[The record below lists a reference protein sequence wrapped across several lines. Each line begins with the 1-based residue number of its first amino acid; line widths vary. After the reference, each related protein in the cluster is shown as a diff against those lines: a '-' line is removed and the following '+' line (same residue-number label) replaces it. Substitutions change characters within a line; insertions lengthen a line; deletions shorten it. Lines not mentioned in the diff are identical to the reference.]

1 MVYTVFLSRL
11 NHIRIP
17 MKSRFVKCTLAL
29 VFAACGGEVPEQP
42 QEQSNAGTAAFVASA
57 GQGEGAAARFV
68 DVAEQVGIDF
78 VHTSGR
84 SGRKYGVETIGS
96 GVVFFDYDS
105 DGWIDLYAVNGAD
118 LPGYTS
124 AEKPLNALYRN
135 DGGFFSEVA
144 QAQGVADAEYGMGA
158 SAGDYDNDGDADLFV
173 SNFGPNALYRN
184 GGESVGW
191 GFTHVKEAMVGQDT
205 SWSTGSAFVDYDLD
219 GDLDLYVAN
228 YLDYSFEEVRLDT
241 SGSLKRPRR
250 HLAPTEYPGRR
261 DFLYRNDGGHFVD
274 ATEEAGLLSLQC
286 RELGPVFFDADLD
299 GDADLFQGND
309 ATPNFLY
316 RNDGGHFVEV
326 GLFAGV
332 AYNEAGKPEG
342 TMGVDVAD
350 YDLDGLPDIVM
361 TNFQW
366 ESNTLYHN
374 LGNGLFRDV
383 SVDAQIGASSFAR
396 LAFGINFL
404 DYDLDGDEDF
414 YVVNGHID
422 EDIERF
428 DPQASYAQR
437 DQLYRNDGTGRFGEV
452 SDRAG
457 PGLEIERVGRGS
469 AVADYDND
477 GDPDIFVLNTA
488 ETAVLLRNDS
498 AHAENWLELTLRGTQ
513 NNRDGYG
520 VRVEMWSEGRRQ
532 VKEKRSSASYLSQ
545 NDPRLHFGL
554 GVAQQADSL
563 VVYWPRGSRQV
574 LRETAARQVLVIEEN
589 GAVQREVATGGTA
602 VATGE
607 EVVQDEAMQ
616 RFWQRASLV
625 LPAKVRAPVD
635 PVPPLAPLRAAIEQD
650 SQNVSAH
657 IDLAEA
663 LLLGRDYGEAE
674 ERLAQVLQWAP
685 PKNTRAHARAHA
697 LLGRV
702 YSDLGDLERAVMALH
717 QASQLDSTLAAPN
730 YFLGNILVRQQHL
743 EEAVLRYERALALEP
758 RYLQAYFNLAGLHSR
773 QTDYGLALDVL
784 SRGLQ
789 YLPGQVELLFQLGRV
804 HFVQARY
811 EQALAVLDKVLRI
824 EPGRAEAHEMIAQ
837 IHLNDRDTARAQEAL
852 RAGLGHSAENA
863 VLEAR
868 LGALLLQEGKAEAA
882 AAHLQR
888 ALRADPDNAE
898 VYYNLGQALL
908 RGGKESEGRQLLHYF
923 RLLQEEHQNLLDFKT
938 AIVLNP
944 NDADAFYRLGVIYAR
959 IGRYYAASQ
968 AYTAALEIAPDHLD
982 ALNNLGNIHLRQR
995 RLLQAIDAYNKVL
1008 ALAPDY
1014 ARAHHNL
1021 GNAYVLLGDATHAI
1035 EAFEAAVNRDPAYAQ
1050 PRQMLSQL
1058 YRRSGRV
1065 VAADAQQA
1073 EYERLRTEAASQ

>member
-1 MVYTVFLSRL
+1 
-11 NHIRIP
+11 
-17 MKSRFVKCTLAL
+17 MKSRFVTCALAL
-29 VFAACGGEVPEQP
+29 VFTACGGDDPERVGEQP
-42 QEQSNAGTAAFVASA
+42 SADIVGLVASA
-57 GQGEGAAARFV
+57 GQSAGAAALFV
-68 DVAEQVGIDF
+68 NVAEQVGVDF

-96 GVVFFDYDS
+96 GAVFFDYDN
-105 DGWIDLYAVNGAD
+105 DGWIDLYAVNGTD

-135 DGGFFSEVA
+135 DGGTFSEVA

-184 GGESVGW
+184 GGQAEGW
-191 GFTHVKEAMVGQDT
+191 RFTRVQEATVGQDT

-261 DFLYRNDGGHFVD
+261 DFLYRNDDGRFVD
-274 ATEEAGLLSLQC
+274 VTEEAGLLSLQC

-316 RNDGGHFVEV
+316 RNDGGRFVEV

-350 YDLDGLPDIVM
+350 YDLDGWPDIVM

-383 SVDAQIGASSFAR
+383 SVDAQLGASSFDR
-396 LAFGINFL
+396 LAFGINFF
-404 DYDLDGDEDF
+404 DYDLDGDEDI

-422 EDIERF
+422 EDIEHF

-437 DQLYRNDGTGRFGEV
+437 DQLYRNDGAGSFSEV
-452 SDRAG
+452 SDSAG

-477 GDPDIFVLNTA
+477 GDPDLFVLNTA

-498 AHAENWLELTLRGTQ
+498 AHADNWLELTLRGAQ

-520 VRVEMWSEGRRQ
+520 ARVELWSEGRRQ

-554 GVAQQADSL
+554 GAAERADSL
-563 VVYWPRGSRQV
+563 VIYWPRGARQV
-574 LRETAARQVLVIEEN
+574 LRETATRQVLVVEEN
-589 GAVQREVATGGTA
+589 GAAQREVATGRA
-602 VATGE
+602 SAETGQE
-607 EVVQDEAMQ
+607 AVQDEVMQ
-616 RFWQRASLV
+616 RFWQQASLV

-635 PVPPLAPLRAAIEQD
+635 PVPPLAPLRAALALD
-650 SQNVSAH
+650 SMNTSAH
-657 IDLAEA
+657 VDLAEA
-663 LLLGRDYGEAE
+663 LLLGRDYDEAE
-674 ERLAQVLQWAP
+674 ERLKQVLQQAP
-685 PKNTRAHARAHA
+685 ENARAHA

-702 YSDLGDLERAVMALH
+702 YGDRGDLERAVLALD
-717 QASQLDSTLAAPN
+717 QSSQFDSTLAAPN

-758 RYLQAYFNLAGLHSR
+758 RYLEAYFNLAGLHSR

-784 SRGLQ
+784 RRGLE
-789 YLPGQVELLFQLGRV
+789 YLPGQVELLFQMGRV

-811 EQALAVLDKVLRI
+811 EQALEVLDKVLRI
-824 EPGRAEAHEMIAQ
+824 EPGRAEAHEMVAQ
-837 IHLNDRDTARAQEAL
+837 IHLNNHDTARAQTAL
-852 RAGLGHSAENA
+852 REGLDHSAGSA

-868 LGALLLQEGKAEAA
+868 LGALLLQDGKAEEA

-888 ALRADPDNAE
+888 ALRADPDHAE

-908 RGGKESEGRQLLHYF
+908 RGGKESEGRQLLQYF

-995 RLLQAIDAYNKVL
+995 RLLQAIEAYNRVLVL
-1008 ALAPDY
+1008 APGY
-1014 ARAHHNL
+1014 ARAYHNL
-1021 GNAYVLLGDATHAI
+1021 GNAYVLLGDAAHAI
-1035 EAFEAAVNRDPAYAQ
+1035 EAFEAAVDRDSAYAQ
-1050 PRQMLSQL
+1050 PRQMLAQL
-1058 YRRSGRV
+1058 YRRSGRD
-1065 VAADAQQA
+1065 ADADAQQI
-1073 EYERLRTEAASQ
+1073 EYERLRAGAADR